1 MIMPEFGGAATFE
14 ALYMIDPSVRVLLSS
29 GYSVEGQAKEIIQN
43 GCKGFIQKPFSMT
56 ELSRKIRKTLCKKN
70 VGKDNLIPADSDT
83 RNQESK
89 V

>member
-1 MIMPEFGGAATFE
+1 
-14 ALYMIDPSVRVLLSS
+14 VLLSS

-56 ELSRKIRKTLCKKN
+56 ELSRKIRKTLSKKR
-70 VGKDNLIPADSDT
+70 VGKDTLIPTDSET
-83 RNQESK
+83 ISQESK